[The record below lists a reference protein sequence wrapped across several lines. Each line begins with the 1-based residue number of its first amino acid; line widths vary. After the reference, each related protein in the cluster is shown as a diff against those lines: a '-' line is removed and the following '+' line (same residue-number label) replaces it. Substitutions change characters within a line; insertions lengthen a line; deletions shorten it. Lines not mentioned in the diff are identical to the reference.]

1 MGKVKA
7 ISRSLEENTRQRR
20 SDRQIMHRNL
30 DPIVHPFERAK
41 EYTRALN
48 AAKMH
53 RMFAKPFVANLDGHI
68 DGVYCLAKHPWD
80 LRAAISGSG
89 DGEIRVWDL
98 TNHRTIWR
106 VEKAHQSV
114 VRGVCPMPHTRR
126 FLSVGQDRLVKVWG
140 PEVAEDSL
148 ADTDDFDNENVNQL
162 SFAQRARLSEME
174 QVTYTNAD
182 ERDDSSDEDDT
193 DGFGEA
199 YQPPSAGGDDGSDS
213 EVQKIAEASYGRN
226 RGLVRDSSSSIRG
239 GLQPTKKIISPL
251 ATYEGQE
258 AFNAIDHHRT
268 DKKFVTAS
276 STVALWDVNQATP
289 IQTFEWAKETTTS
302 VRFNPVECDV
312 LASCG
317 ADRSLTLYDARA
329 QSALKKLTCSFK
341 VNALSWN
348 PMMAYQLAAASED
361 QNVYLYDIRSFKHP
375 TSVLRGHVSAVLDV
389 DFSPTGAEVVSGSYD
404 CTIRIFDIPTSNCR
418 DIYQTKRMQKVFCT
432 KFTMDSKYLLSGSD
446 DGNVRIWKAKANEK
460 LGPVSTHQQESMQYN
475 DQLKKRFGHMPE
487 VRRILHQGKLTRRI
501 KSATRLK
508 NIMLDARARKEDNRL
523 LFTGAKEDRRT
534 DKDSAVMREHQ

>member
-1 MGKVKA
+1 KVKA

-140 PEVAEDSL
+140 PE
-148 ADTDDFDNENVNQL
+148 
-162 SFAQRARLSEME
+162 
-174 QVTYTNAD
+174 
-182 ERDDSSDEDDT
+182 
-193 DGFGEA
+193 
-199 YQPPSAGGDDGSDS
+199 
-213 EVQKIAEASYGRN
+213 
-226 RGLVRDSSSSIRG
+226 
-239 GLQPTKKIISPL
+239 IISPL

-460 LGPVSTHQQESMQYN
+460 LGRVSTHQQESMQYN